1 MVVLCIQYCHS
12 FFVFVL
18 FMFNFIVNFVSVIF
32 SGFFFVF
39 FFVFF
44 LGGGLILVI
53 FCLFAISI
61 SQAKIVLKC
70 SIYKS
75 YYVSEHKNKSDRCIY
90 VICKRITVKVQCM

>member
-32 SGFFFVF
+32 SVFFCCFFFG
-39 FFVFF
+39 
-44 LGGGLILVI
+44 GGGLILVI

-90 VICKRITVKVQCM
+90 VIC

>member
-32 SGFFFVF
+32 SVFFV
-39 FFVFF
+39 VFF
-44 LGGGLILVI
+44 WGGGLILVI

>member
-1 MVVLCIQYCHS
+1 LFLL
-12 FFVFVL
+12 FFL
-18 FMFNFIVNFVSVIF
+18 
-32 SGFFFVF
+32 FFFLF
-39 FFVFF
+39 FF

-53 FCLFAISI
+53 FCFFAISI